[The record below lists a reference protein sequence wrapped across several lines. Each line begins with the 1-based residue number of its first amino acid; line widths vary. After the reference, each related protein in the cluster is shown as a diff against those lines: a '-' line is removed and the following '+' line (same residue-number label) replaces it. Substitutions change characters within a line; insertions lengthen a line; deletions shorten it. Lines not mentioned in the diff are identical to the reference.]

1 MDAPAPTDAAT
12 AALHESVLD
21 WYDEHA
27 RELPWRGLDATPWSV
42 MVSELMLQQT
52 PVVRVLPV
60 HAAWLERWPTPAD
73 LAAEPT
79 GEAVRMWGRLGY
91 PRRALRLHAA
101 ATAIVERH
109 GGEVPSSY
117 DDLIALPGV
126 GDYTASAIAS
136 FAFGR
141 RHVVLDTNVRR
152 VLARAVSGVEFPA
165 TAVTRAERDVAT
177 ALLPDDEAT
186 AATWAVAT
194 MELGALVCT
203 ARQPTCDACP
213 VADLCAWRGAGYPA
227 YDGPPRR
234 GQAWAGTDRQC
245 RGRIMALAREADSV
259 AAERVEAAWP
269 DREQRERCLAGL
281 VADGL
286 LTQVT
291 PGRWALP
298 G

>member
-1 MDAPAPTDAAT
+1 MDAPATS
-12 AALHESVLD
+12 ALHESVLG

-27 RELPWRGLDATPWSV
+27 RELPWRGTAATPWSV

-52 PVVRVLPV
+52 PVARVLSV
-60 HAAWLERWPTPAD
+60 HAAWLDRWPTPAA
-73 LAAEPT
+73 LAAEPA

-101 ATAIVERH
+101 ARAIVERH
-109 GGEVPSSY
+109 GGEVPESY
-117 DDLIALPGV
+117 DDLLALPGV
-126 GDYTASAIAS
+126 GDYTAAAIAS

-152 VLARAVSGVEFPA
+152 VIARAVSGLELPSP
-165 TAVTRAERDVAT
+165 AVTRAERAVAT
-177 ALLPDDEAT
+177 ALLPDDPAT

-203 ARQPTCDACP
+203 ARQPSCDACP
-213 VADLCAWRGAGYPA
+213 IATVCEWRAAGFPA
-227 YDGPPRR
+227 YDRPPRR

-245 RGRIMALAREADSV
+245 RGRIMALARETDGSV
-259 AAERVEAAWP
+259 GIERIVAAWP
-269 DREQRERCLAGL
+269 EAEQRERCLASL
-281 VADGL
+281 AADGL

-298 G
+298 R